1 MTFTTA
7 IKTCLSK
14 YVTFSGRAR
23 RPEYW
28 WFVLF
33 VFLGAVLLSIIDAI
47 VFGTNP
53 ETGEPSQFLTP
64 LFQFATLLPM
74 LAAGWRRMHD
84 VGYPG
89 WYLLLPLAISFAMML
104 FLFSGVAVFALM
116 EGRVDDPEVLRG
128 PAAFLGL
135 SGLIA
140 AALLQLALSIL
151 ILWWLTRPS
160 QPEANA
166 YGEPV

>member
-1 MTFTTA
+1 MTFSA
-7 IKTCLSK
+7 AVKTCLSK

-33 VFLGAVLLSIIDAI
+33 VFLGAAMFSIIDAI
-47 VFGTNP
+47 SFGIDP
-53 ETGEPSQFLTP
+53 ITGEPSQILTP
-64 LFQFATLLPM
+64 LFQLGTLLPM

-84 VGYPG
+84 AGYPG
-89 WYLLLPLAISFAMML
+89 WYLLLPLVVSFAMML
-104 FLFSGVAVFALM
+104 FLFSGVAVFSLM
-116 EGRVDDPEVLRG
+116 EGQVDDPEVLRG
-128 PAAFLGL
+128 PAAFLGVA
-135 SGLIA
+135 GLIA
-140 AALLQLALSIL
+140 AMVFQLGLSIL